1 LVDDALPNQIPT
13 TLYTH
18 QCINV
23 LFDNVTSFTQGCTY
37 ARKQGCIHPHIHTH
51 LHTKINTETVREIV
65 MEMGIMGEKMESN
78 GKGVIVGEGKGEKE
92 GIHRDG
98 NRERYT

>member
-1 LVDDALPNQIPT
+1 
-13 TLYTH
+13 
-18 QCINV
+18 
-23 LFDNVTSFTQGCTY
+23 
-37 ARKQGCIHPHIHTH
+37 
-51 LHTKINTETVREIV
+51 